1 MPCDFVVKPAPSW
14 KMAYAFSLPSA
25 LPRQSQLLRGYL
37 IVCFQEKMED
47 YKKQLEELNQ
57 KVEQLM
63 GEKASLESR
72 SECLLIS
79 VLDAHSRNHSH

>member
-1 MPCDFVVKPAPSW
+1 
-14 KMAYAFSLPSA
+14 
-25 LPRQSQLLRGYL
+25 
-37 IVCFQEKMED
+37 MED

-72 SECLLIS
+72 SE
-79 VLDAHSRNHSH
+79 